1 LREGSPRK
9 EWSALSPVKISPPS
23 PSSRSSSPCRR
34 RLRSPFLSAAAS
46 SPPPPPPP
54 PPMPLLVPSLSLRAQ
69 SQEPGSLPHRT
80 MVGEGELRA
89 SRRSQPPGAVLSTQP
104 TARCHQRL
112 LRCGRG
118 TTWAWGTCQRGCV
131 GAGVVSMRGTNQDGS
146 KLPTALLPWTSP
158 SPATKDGTTLSSA
171 QPNQG
176 PKLLERPS
184 YALLLALAQIRLLP
198 RLRLHL
204 CSDDL
209 GRSSSR
215 SGGPWC
221 HRRRPWQEK
230 RGLQRRPDLSDPRAA
245 VRPPSRIICLFS

>member
-1 LREGSPRK
+1 
-9 EWSALSPVKISPPS
+9 
-23 PSSRSSSPCRR
+23 
-34 RLRSPFLSAAAS
+34 
-46 SPPPPPPP
+46 
-54 PPMPLLVPSLSLRAQ
+54 MPLLVPSLCLRAQ